1 MEDNNASVIITY
13 SFVFLFIVY
22 IFLQQGDIIP
32 QTTGYAFFDA
42 DVLSGLSLTTL
53 IILLA
58 ALVILIV
65 GGFFLYKKL
74 KKKKE
79 QSESNLEI
87 PKPDIYEKSISDLSK
102 EFNIPA
108 NEEKAEKSDVKE
120 APEATPAE
128 QEDKI
133 GKVKEKEFNLDE
145 LKQILKVLMKKSYT
159 KESIVKY
166 LNSKGHNLM
175 QIKQAINSINNEN
188 LRNYVKNAL
197 SQGFSKQDVMQA
209 LLKSGW
215 NKEDIIRNMQ

>member
-108 NEEKAEKSDVKE
+108 NEEKAEKSDAADTDINKLFVEEKPDVKE

-128 QEDKI
+128 QADKI

-159 KESIVKY
+159 KESIVK
-166 LNSKGHNLM
+166 
-175 QIKQAINSINNEN
+175 N
-188 LRNYVKNAL
+188 LRNFVEKYQTAGKA
-197 SQGFSKQDVMQA
+197 
-209 LLKSGW
+209 
-215 NKEDIIRNMQ
+215 

>member
-1 MEDNNASVIITY
+1 M
-13 SFVFLFIVY
+13 
-22 IFLQQGDIIP
+22 QQGNLIP

-74 KKKKE
+74 KKKKG
-79 QSESNLEI
+79 QPESSLEI

-108 NEEKAEKSDVKE
+108 NEEKAEKSDAADTDINKLFMEEKPEVKAVPE
-120 APEATPAE
+120 APQPETKE
-128 QEDKI
+128 
-133 GKVKEKEFNLDE
+133 VKEKEFDLSE
-145 LKQILKVLMKKSYT
+145 LKQILKTLMQKNYT

-166 LNSKGHNLM
+166 LSSKGYNLM
-175 QIKQAINSINNEN
+175 QIKQATGAINREN
-188 LRNYVKNAL
+188 LNNYIKNAL
-197 SQGFSKQDVMQA
+197 SQGFSKQEVMQA